1 MDTRLTDLLREIED
15 KAGKHGNVPRLARET
30 GQFLNILAKATRAQH
45 IIEVGTSHGY
55 MTLWLA
61 EAAAANGGDVTTIEH
76 DLLQLEN
83 ARKVLARSPHA
94 ELIHLV
100 QGDALELLPVVE
112 GPFDFVL
119 LDADPTQA
127 LHYLHML
134 SEKLHSGGVVVC
146 EKAISKASV
155 LADYLSYVHSLPGLE
170 STLAPVGDGLEIT
183 YKVP

>member
-1 MDTRLTDLLREIED
+1 MDTRLTDLLRDIED
-15 KAGKHGNVPRLARET
+15 KAGRNGSISRLARET
-30 GQFLNILAKATRAQH
+30 GQFLNILAKAARARN
-45 IIEVGTSHGY
+45 ILEVGTAHGY
-55 MTLWLA
+55 LTLWLA
-61 EAAAANGGDVTTIEH
+61 EAAAASGGTVTTIEN

-83 ARKVLARSPHA
+83 ARKTLARSPHA

-112 GPFDFVL
+112 GPFDFVV

-134 SEKLHSGGVVVC
+134 SEKLHSGGLVVC
-146 EKAISKASV
+146 QKAISKAGA
-155 LADYLSYVHSLPGLE
+155 LAEYLSYVHSLPGLE